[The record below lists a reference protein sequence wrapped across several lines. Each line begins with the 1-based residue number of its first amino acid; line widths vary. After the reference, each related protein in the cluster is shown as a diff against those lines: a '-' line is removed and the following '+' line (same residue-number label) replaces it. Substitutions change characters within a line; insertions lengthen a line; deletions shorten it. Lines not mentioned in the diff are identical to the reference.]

1 MTKNPYEVLGVSPN
15 ASEEEIK
22 KAYREL
28 SRKYHP
34 DANVD
39 NPLRDLAEEKFK
51 EVQEAYDEIMKE
63 QMVFQDMLWDFNQL
77 KPSECD
83 KKQRYMKEV
92 FAECGEN
99 CYIELPFHAN
109 WGGHHVHFGSGIYA
123 NSNLTLV
130 DDGHIYI
137 GDKAMF
143 GPNVTIATASHPIN
157 PELRDRGL
165 QFNKDVYVGE
175 NTWIG
180 AGVIIVPGVRIGSN
194 TVIGAGS
201 IVTKDIPD
209 NVIAVGNPCRVLR
222 NVSEKDYEFFYKS
235 ERIDWEN
242 L

>member
-1 MTKNPYEVLGVSPN
+1 MKQYERMVNGLIYDP
-15 ASEEEIK
+15 A
-22 KAYREL
+22 
-28 SRKYHP
+28 
-34 DANVD
+34 D
-39 NPLRDLAEEKFK
+39 
-51 EVQEAYDEIMKE
+51 DEIMKE
-63 QMVFQDMLWDFNQL
+63 QIVFQDMLWDFNQL
-77 KPSECD
+77 KPSEYD

-99 CYIELPFHAN
+99 CYIELPFYAN

-123 NSNLTLV
+123 NFNLTLV

-137 GDKAMF
+137 GDKVMF

-157 PELRDRGL
+157 PELRARGL
-165 QFNKDVYVGE
+165 QFNKDVYIGN

-180 AGVIIVPGVRIGSN
+180 AGVIIVPGVHIGSN
-194 TVIGAGS
+194 SVIGAGS
-201 IVTKDIPD
+201 MVTKDIPD
-209 NVIAVGNPCRVLR
+209 NVLAVGNPCRVLR